1 MSFIFSSIEPK
12 TISIPDR
19 NIIFLEGTFKKMGLY
34 FQTWN
39 STCFPAL
46 FSQLYI
52 YLLIRLFF
60 CLFLLLKIDT
70 FRTSPAQEQ
79 AMPAKRTG
87 RLLLMACLRKS
98 STLLNS
104 QRPNP
109 LPPLPPSITCL
120 HCCAP
125 IPNSGRYALLRCRLC

>member
-1 MSFIFSSIEPK
+1 
-12 TISIPDR
+12 
-19 NIIFLEGTFKKMGLY
+19 MGLY

-98 STLLNS
+98 STPSVKFPKTQPTATPSSLHH
-104 QRPNP
+104 
-109 LPPLPPSITCL
+109 LPPLLCSNPQLWQICPSQVQ
-120 HCCAP
+120 
-125 IPNSGRYALLRCRLC
+125 ALLARKTGR